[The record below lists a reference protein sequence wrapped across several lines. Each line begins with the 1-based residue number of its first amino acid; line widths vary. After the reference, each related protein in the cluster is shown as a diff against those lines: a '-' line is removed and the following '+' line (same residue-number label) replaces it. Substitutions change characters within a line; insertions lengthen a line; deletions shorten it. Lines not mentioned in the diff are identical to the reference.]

1 MKFAFML
8 ERFGTSV
15 HSNFRT
21 RGRPTP
27 VGARKR
33 VDRPKRSPSTTYR
46 GLEYMAR
53 RDETAE
59 LDRQIAEISARR
71 GGRERCPALRPE
83 CNMST

>member
-1 MKFAFML
+1 MKFAFMS

-15 HSNFRT
+15 YSNSRT
-21 RGRPTP
+21 RRRPTP
-27 VGARKR
+27 AGARKR

-46 GLEYMAR
+46 GVEYTVR

-71 GGRERCPALRPE
+71 GGRERCPSLRPE
-83 CNMST
+83 CNMSP